1 MNKFKVGD
9 IIVGKKYNGYRY
21 TGEGSINE
29 VTSIKGLLIFV
40 KVIKVS
46 PIYEGKG
53 LRSRIGETYCV
64 NPKGFELENPNLEN
78 V

>member
-9 IIVGKKYNGYRY
+9 IVVGLKNNVYLY

-29 VTSIKGLLIFV
+29 ITDIKGPLIFV
-40 KVIKVS
+40 KVIKITTKYGS
-46 PIYEGKG
+46 RYENRVGDSYWVDP
-53 LRSRIGETYCV
+53 RC
-64 NPKGFELENPNLEN
+64 FELENPNLEN